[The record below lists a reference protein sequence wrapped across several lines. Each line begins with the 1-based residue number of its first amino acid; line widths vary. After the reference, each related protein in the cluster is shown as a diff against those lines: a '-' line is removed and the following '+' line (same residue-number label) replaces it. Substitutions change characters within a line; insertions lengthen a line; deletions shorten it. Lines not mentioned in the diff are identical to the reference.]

1 MAKYRKKPVVIDAW
15 QWDGSEGM
23 AIQLIQD
30 NTVEGSVQ
38 KVLEGETPTVA
49 FRIFTLEGA
58 MSVSKGDYIIR
69 GVAGEFYPCK
79 PDIFEKTYEPVGP
92 TAEEIDA
99 ALEEH
104 NLHERWIEEEE
115 ELSKRMD
122 AIGQNDNTGDRYYK
136 KNLNALKYI
145 LNKEMNDKRE
155 EE

>member
-79 PDIFEKTYEPVGP
+79 PDIFEKTYESVGP

-99 ALEEH
+99 ALADSLYGELIERDNS
-104 NLHERWIEEEE
+104 NLE
-115 ELSKRMD
+115 
-122 AIGQNDNTGDRYYK
+122 
-136 KNLNALKYI
+136 ALRSI
-145 LNKEMNDKRE
+145 LATEMSDKRE